1 MIYCSHKNKFL
12 IIWYFIHQIVVY
24 SHIHSIINRCTCGH
38 CHPMPTNAES
48 VCCKEIQQV
57 CAVINEEEPEK
68 RCITELTS
76 FAPAC
81 LQRTVLRIAY
91 YSYRQHYEEI
101 SESNG

>member
-1 MIYCSHKNKFL
+1 
-12 IIWYFIHQIVVY
+12 
-24 SHIHSIINRCTCGH
+24 
-38 CHPMPTNAES
+38 MPTNAES

-81 LQRTVLRIAY
+81 LQRTDLRIAFILTDNVMKKY
-91 YSYRQHYEEI
+91 QRAMGDFDTSVIDNLFDGAGDGLAEPFEFHCPPVQSI
-101 SESNG
+101 